1 MSRRLGVRRTDRR
14 AGVRANRARPRAAAL
29 AVSLALWLAGPAAR
43 ADDEIVR
50 GAVVKIELREIYV
63 NLGTGHGLAG
73 GSPIRIKRPIKLAH
87 PVTRAAVEDWLPVG
101 SATITQAGAA
111 LSRAVVGDL
120 VTAIRVG
127 DIVEV
132 LVVRPD
138 ARPVG
143 PPPPAP
149 APAPPPAAPPVDPA
163 TREVLDVFAAQSGQ
177 PLDARIA
184 AWERYLSTH
193 PETPYAAP
201 IRADLETLQALR
213 EQLGSSGDAQATG
226 ARPIE
231 GVEHAPPSRA
241 QAGAAVP
248 VVFVLDR
255 PERVASAYLH
265 YRTRDRRTYR
275 RELLAR
281 EHDIYLRG
289 SVPAEVVQ
297 APGVEY
303 FVEVSTASGETGLA
317 VGAPESPVRVAVEPA
332 SLVDRFGEPGG
343 SMTARRTT
351 VRLDGEYLSF
361 ASLDRRPGDRTDWQ
375 ARTSVDVSYEIGA
388 AVQRV
393 GIGFAAIF
401 GRGGEDV
408 RYTTEFGPLKAGLNL
423 GRADVELGS
432 RRLAVGLAW
441 IAGVGR
447 DGFGMG
453 AEGRVRIGELRATN
467 LELRAQGLPELGW
480 LADARLGARP
490 ARDLLLGISV
500 GGTDQPRGSETAAKL
515 TTELAW
521 IGLPGL
527 ALRLRGSWQG
537 RSAAHGGLGVGA
549 GAEVTW

>member
-1 MSRRLGVRRTDRR
+1 MSPR
-14 AGVRANRARPRAAAL
+14 AVSLAAAL
-29 AVSLALWLAGPAAR
+29 AVSLAGAAAR
-43 ADDEIVR
+43 ADDEIVK

-63 NLGTGHGLAG
+63 NLGGGQGVAG
-73 GSPIRIKRPIKLAH
+73 GAPIRIKRPIKLAH
-87 PVTRAAVEDWLPVG
+87 PVTRAAIEDWLPVG

-127 DIVEV
+127 DVAEV
-132 LVVRPD
+132 LIARPD
-138 ARPVG
+138 TRPAG
-143 PPPPAP
+143 PTGPAP
-149 APAPPPAAPPVDPA
+149 ATPATPAAPPVDPA
-163 TREVLDVFAAQSGQ
+163 TREVLDIFAAQSGQ

-184 AWERYLSTH
+184 AWEHYLSTH
-193 PETPYAAP
+193 PESPYAAP
-201 IRADLETLQALR
+201 IRADLGELEALR
-213 EQLGSSGDAQATG
+213 EQLGPASDPQGGG

-231 GVEHAPPSRA
+231 ALDHLSPGQAP
-241 QAGAAVP
+241 AGAAIP

-289 SVPAEVVQ
+289 SVPAEAVR

-303 FVEVSTASGETGLA
+303 FVEVSTPSGEAGLA
-317 VGAPESPVRVAVEPA
+317 LGSPEAPVRVDVKPGSLIDRFGGAPET
-332 SLVDRFGEPGG
+332 G
-343 SMTARRTT
+343 RTT
-351 VRLDGEYLSF
+351 MRVDGEYLSF
-361 ASLDRRPGDRTDWQ
+361 GAFDRRDGDSTDWL
-375 ARTSVDVSYEIGA
+375 ARASIDVSYEIGA

-393 GIGFAAIF
+393 GVGMAAIA
-401 GRGGEDV
+401 GLGGSD
-408 RYTTEFGPLKAGLNL
+408 YPWHATNPPPKSGLNL
-423 GRADVELGS
+423 GRADVELG
-432 RRLAVGLAW
+432 RATLAVGLAW

-453 AEGRVRIGELRATN
+453 AEGRVRIGARRETN
-467 LELRAQGLPELGW
+467 LELRLQQLPELGW
-480 LADARLGARP
+480 LADARLGAHP

-500 GGTDQPRGSETAAKL
+500 GATDQPLGYETAAKL
-515 TTELAW
+515 VTELVW

-537 RSAAHGGLGVGA
+537 RSAAHGGLGVGG